1 MTTASRAGERQRP
14 RWQGWL
20 CMLMVSV
27 GTTEPSKEPP
37 VCLRG
42 AEVGAEERHPVL
54 SGCARPKC
62 EELPQPRRLLNP
74 TAANNNDVWFL
85 WQTSGQPMQ
94 SVSLALS
101 ASPTPHVY
109 LQSISHLQS
118 FFYKH
123 FYPLLLWDGSIK
135 RVIASKCSGFYAPI
149 LQALR
154 HMF

>member
-1 MTTASRAGERQRP
+1 M
-14 RWQGWL
+14 
-20 CMLMVSV
+20 
-27 GTTEPSKEPP
+27 
-37 VCLRG
+37 CLRE